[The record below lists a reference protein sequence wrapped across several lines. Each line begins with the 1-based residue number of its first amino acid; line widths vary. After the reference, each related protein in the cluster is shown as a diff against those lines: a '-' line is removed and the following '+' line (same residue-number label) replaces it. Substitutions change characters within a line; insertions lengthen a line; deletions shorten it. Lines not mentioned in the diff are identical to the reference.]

1 VPGGIL
7 LQNQVKRGGMLLQIP
22 SRPSRWWRHHPAKR
36 VAACSCKNLLSS
48 GGMLLQ
54 TGTLPNLVPIC
65 ELRRVLVSSTY
76 RTL

>member
-54 TGTLPNLVPIC
+54 TGT
-65 ELRRVLVSSTY
+65 
-76 RTL
+76 